1 MLFILLHMKL
11 LNMLWEETRL
21 VFIILLLLVCFRE
34 CQILSILTDNGIIA
48 TSGACATIA
57 SDALMNPFDGMI
69 DIMDLL
75 EVNLLTFSSYQAAH
89 ANA

>member
-21 VFIILLLLVCFRE
+21 VFIILLLLVCFCE
-34 CQILSILTDNGIIA
+34 SQILSILTDNGIA

-75 EVNLLTFSSYQAAH
+75 EVSLLTFSSYQAAH